1 MKSSVKDKINKV
13 NAYAST
19 FKEEMRWEPAI
30 CKMICSYICLIT
42 GRRPNLDKYKEMRKL
57 IIDNTDP
64 FSFFRGDISP
74 YIATI
79 FTTVATPE
87 KSFEKLDYTYK
98 LLREKKFTG
107 SEQLVCTALLFCFNV
122 SMNDMELVI
131 EHYKE
136 LYNEFCKH
144 NPMQTSIDNYLGLAT
159 IALAD
164 YTLDEVPKNM
174 KLLQG
179 ELKNTI
185 GGGKVLQTLINSL
198 FIIKGDIKE
207 NAKKSRQAYM
217 TFKSAQFDFKWY
229 GNIAMMALLNVV
241 DDQEMTDVVYDVIEA
256 ARYAE
261 TLQNFNNLSMDVY
274 DRIIIIMAIVIYG
287 YCEKEIEWFNALL
300 DQNYYGN
307 ITTTMLLILIAGLF
321 AEEDLTRL

>member
-1 MKSSVKDKINKV
+1 LKDSVKDKINKV
-13 NAYAST
+13 NAYAET
-19 FKEEMRWEPAI
+19 YRDVMRWEPAI

-42 GRRPNLDKYKEMRKL
+42 GRRPNLEKYADMKQL

-64 FSFFRGDISP
+64 FSFFRGEISP
-74 YIATI
+74 YIASI

-107 SEQLVCTALLFCFNV
+107 SEQLVCTALLLCYNV
-122 SMNDMELVI
+122 SMNDMEIVV

-136 LYNEFCKH
+136 LYKEFCVKH
-144 NPMQTSIDNYLGLAT
+144 PMNTSIDNYLGHAT

-164 YTLDEVPKNM
+164 YTLDEIPVNM
-174 KLLQG
+174 KILET
-179 ELKNTI
+179 ELKATM

-198 FIIKGDIKE
+198 FIVKGTPEE

-217 TFKSAQFDFKWY
+217 TFKSSKFDFKWY
-229 GNIAMMALLNVV
+229 GNVGMMALLNVIE
-241 DDQEMTDVVYDVIEA
+241 DQEMTDIVYDVIEA

-261 TLQNFNNLSMDVY
+261 SLTNFSNLSMDVY
-274 DRIIIIMAIVIYG
+274 DRITMIMAIVIYD

-300 DQNYYGN
+300 DQSYYGN
-307 ITTTMLLILIAGLF
+307 IVTILLLVLIAGLF
-321 AEEDLTRL
+321 AEEDLSRL